1 MIDAKVIVSITLPGR
16 IMFNQKEA
24 EALEEAQPSSGF
36 DKHKKIAENLNNKD
50 KKVIHYYTRKCKPAY
65 QSVNLTKEAYLY
77 MIDKFSCP
85 EWEKNNK
92 WHTMSKKER
101 LESHLQR
108 LIEHLRGTSFTYTVF
123 VD

>member
-24 EALEEAQPSSGF
+24 EAFEEAQPSSGF

-50 KKVIHYYTRKCKPAY
+50 KKVIYYYTRKCKPAY

-85 EWEKNNK
+85 EW
-92 WHTMSKKER
+92 HTMSKKER

-108 LIEHLRGTSFTYTVF
+108 LTEHLAGTSFTYTVF